1 MSDRTLR
8 KRSAEISA
16 QKEKRFTCPVCGK
29 SLGEDNL
36 PDAESSIQDNLYDC
50 SNKTIIINSKVTLKH
65 EFPHFRDEDDVALEF
80 PHDLVAVIEAEF
92 DRRGECVSFAIQE
105 ILPHEEVIS

>member
-1 MSDRTLR
+1 MSNRKLR

-16 QKEKRFTCPVCGK
+16 QKKKRFVCPVCRK
-29 SLGEDNL
+29 SLDEDNL

-65 EFPHFRDEDDVALEF
+65 EFPHFRDAEDDVALEF
-80 PHDLVAVIEAEF
+80 SHDLVAVIEAEF
-92 DRRGECVSFAIQE
+92 DSRGECVSFTILE
-105 ILPHEEVIS
+105 ILPHE